1 MECHFYLK
9 SPVAPRDVTID
20 ALLRLE
26 AGVRDV
32 STKNLPV
39 ATPLEWVLRSG
50 GVMAMS
56 HVDATQPF
64 YLRWNLAH
72 KSYQITVNLPTTR
85 DDWQSLIGFIVRFTN
100 AYKVPQITYEMGS
113 DRPVNLPLERFT
125 RDFPWQS
132 LTLRSLRALR
142 HQTHKAPFF
151 LIPTVGRWH
160 DVAFERADLDWV
172 FAGFDPVQRF
182 SQLLRH
188 RFDSGKG
195 VRLKFEAPTENA
207 SVGLFVAQCHKV
219 QLFPVTPYVMR
230 DALTHSKGILDES
243 ILTWEVLFQN
253 VFGHDVVRMPYTHFL
268 SHVSEDRYDWVDPNT
283 VRVAPLLADE
293 VVAIAQIDPQQPA
306 RSHSPWVLQRERW
319 PEATPR
325 VAFSP
330 KTSSGIFG

>member
-1 MECHFYLK
+1 M
-9 SPVAPRDVTID
+9 
-20 ALLRLE
+20 
-26 AGVRDV
+26 
-32 STKNLPV
+32 
-39 ATPLEWVLRSG
+39 
-50 GVMAMS
+50 
-56 HVDATQPF
+56 
-64 YLRWNLAH
+64 
-72 KSYQITVNLPTTR
+72 
-85 DDWQSLIGFIVRFTN
+85 
-100 AYKVPQITYEMGS
+100 
-113 DRPVNLPLERFT
+113 
-125 RDFPWQS
+125 
-132 LTLRSLRALR
+132 
-142 HQTHKAPFF
+142 
-151 LIPTVGRWH
+151 
-160 DVAFERADLDWV
+160 AFERADLDWV

-188 RFDSGKG
+188 RFERGKG

-207 SVGLFVAQCHKV
+207 PVGLFVAQCHKV

-243 ILTWEVLFQN
+243 TLTWEVLFQN

-268 SHVSEDRYDWVDPNT
+268 SHVSDDRYDWVDPNT

-319 PEATPR
+319 PEATPM